1 MIIRRLAALFLGGA
15 LAMAFAP
22 APAQAAEAEVTVYTT
37 REPGLLKPLLEAFT
51 TKTSI
56 KVNSVFLQGGLAE
69 RVQAEGARSPADV
82 MIVVDAGTLLDLA
95 ERGLTQPI
103 NSPAVDAAV
112 PPTLRDPAHQW
123 IALSMRARVILVSK
137 DRVPVTVNPT
147 YEDLAD
153 PRWKG
158 KVCIRGG
165 QHPYNTALF
174 AAMLTK
180 YGDARL
186 TEYLTEL
193 KANLARR
200 PAGGDRDV
208 ARDILA
214 GTCDVGVAN
223 LYYAGLMASGAG
235 GAEQRKWADA
245 VRVVIPTFNDKQGTH
260 VNISGAAIAKHA
272 PHPKEAVA
280 LLDFLVSPE
289 AQRMLSEGNFE
300 TPVRAGVASP
310 PVLAAFGT
318 VTPDRVTPAQIAERR
333 GEASKLVD
341 QTGFDR

>member
-1 MIIRRLAALFLGGA
+1 MITRLLAALLLVGTIA
-15 LAMAFAP
+15 T
-22 APAQAAEAEVTVYTT
+22 AQARAADAEVTVYTT
-37 REPGLLKPLLEAFT
+37 REPGLLKPMLEAFT
-51 TKTSI
+51 AKSGV
-56 KVNSVFLQGGLAE
+56 KVNTVFLQGGLAE

-95 ERGLTQPI
+95 DRGLTQPI
-103 NSPAVDAAV
+103 NSQAVESAV
-112 PPTLRDPAHQW
+112 PASLRDPARHW
-123 IALSMRARVILVSK
+123 TTLSMRARVIFVSK
-137 DRVPVTVNPT
+137 DRVPASVNPT

-180 YGDARL
+180 YGDAKL
-186 TEYLTEL
+186 TEYLTAL
-193 KANLARR
+193 KANLARK
-200 PAGGDRDV
+200 PAGGDRDI

-214 GTCDVGVAN
+214 GTCDIGVAN

-235 GAEQRKWADA
+235 GPEQKKWADA
-245 VRVVIPTFNDKQGTH
+245 VRIVIPTFKDKLGTH

-280 LLDFLVSPE
+280 LLDFLVGPE
-289 AQRMLSEGNFE
+289 AQKMLSESNFE
-300 TPVRAGVASP
+300 SPVRAGVAP
-310 PVLAAFGT
+310 PPILAAFGT
-318 VTPDRVTPAQIAERR
+318 VTPDPVTPAQIAARR
-333 GEASKLVD
+333 SEASKLVE